1 MSKKSKK
8 VCMALNYIDYS
19 LILAITE
26 CIAIS
31 AFASLVGIST
41 SIASLVVELNT
52 FEIKC
57 ISK

>member
-1 MSKKSKK
+1 
-8 VCMALNYIDYS
+8 MALNYFDYS

-41 SIASLVVELNT
+41 SIASLAVELNAC
-52 FEIKC
+52 EIKC

>member
-1 MSKKSKK
+1 
-8 VCMALNYIDYS
+8 MALNYIDYS

-26 CIAIS
+26 CIAVS

-41 SIASLVVELNT
+41 SIASLVVELNI

>member
-8 VCMALNYIDYS
+8 VCMALNYFDYS

-41 SIASLVVELNT
+41 SIASLAVELNVC
-52 FEIKC
+52 EIKC